1 MNVMFSAYL
10 APLLGLHSLGIQDN
24 HWRKKGERTGRAKE
38 TKREKEKERNRSIV

>member
-24 HWRKKGERTGRAKE
+24 HWRQTGERTGREREAE
-38 TKREKEKERNRSIV
+38 REKEKERNSIIV